1 MSGPNTHRPRGKP
14 TITDAE
20 EVIAVFGRRVSTIL
34 LEDVEELPWG
44 DAARRR
50 SSTSPSP
57 SRTWSGRAVCQPTRW
72 PRRSGGL
79 VSANW

>member
-1 MSGPNTHRPRGKP
+1 MSGPNTHRPRGKRALAGTSANLSGQP

-57 SRTWSGRAVCQPTRW
+57 SRT
-72 PRRSGGL
+72 
-79 VSANW
+79 